1 MIGLIYNQPIA
12 TGEAHWQSS
21 ADVMAQVEAI
31 ETSLTALG
39 RSSVRLPITRD
50 LSRFL
55 QAVTAA
61 KIEAAFNLC
70 ESIDDDPFF
79 VAHPAA
85 LLELLG
91 LPFSGSGSAALQATT
106 DKHLMK
112 LILRGAGLPT
122 PGSFL
127 YNPHLKVSGGQVK
140 TCPADFHINGEQ
152 STYGDDLEF
161 PVILKPQFQDAS
173 IGIDQESVID
183 QPHRL
188 AAALQH
194 LYRRY
199 GPILVEEYIDGRE
212 FNVSVI
218 GNASPQTLPVAEID
232 FSGMPGSLH
241 KIVGY
246 NAKWEPDSIEYR
258 ETKRVFPTLDGELNT
273 RLSDIALSCYRLFG
287 LRDYGRI
294 DLRMDRNG
302 RPFVLE
308 INANPCLSPDAGFAA
323 AYGAAGHD
331 YTAMVAQMTTFL
343 GDRVV

>member
-1 MIGLIYNQPIA
+1 MIGLIYNQPIEA
-12 TGEAHWQSS
+12 GRAHWESS

-31 ETSLTALG
+31 ESSLTALG
-39 RSSVRLPITRD
+39 RPSTRLPMTRD
-50 LSRFL
+50 LPRFL
-55 QAVTAA
+55 RAVEAA
-61 KIEAAFNLC
+61 GITAAFNLC

-85 LLELLG
+85 ILELLG
-91 LPFSGSGSAALQATT
+91 IPFSGSPSAALQSTT

-112 LILRGAGLPT
+112 LILHGAGLPT

-127 YNPHLKVSGGQVK
+127 YSGDKPFDV
-140 TCPADFHINGEQ
+140 
-152 STYGDDLEF
+152 DDMEF

-194 LYRRY
+194 LHRRF

-212 FNVSVI
+212 FNVSVL
-218 GNASPQTLPVAEID
+218 GNAPPHTLPVAEID
-232 FSGMPGSLH
+232 FSGMPGSLK

-246 NAKWEPDSIEYR
+246 RAKWEPESIEYR
-258 ETKRVFPTLDGELNT
+258 ETKRIFPSLGDVISSGLT
-273 RLSDIALSCYRLFG
+273 DIAVSCYRLFG
-287 LRDYGRI
+287 LRDYGRV
-294 DLRMDRNG
+294 DLRMDRSG
-302 RPFVLE
+302 RLFVLE

-323 AYGAAGHD
+323 AFCEAGLD

-343 GDRVV
+343 GDRMV

>member
-39 RSSVRLPITRD
+39 RTSVRLPMTRD

-127 YNPHLKVSGGQVK
+127 YN
-140 TCPADFHINGEQ
+140 GEQ
-152 STYGDDLEF
+152 STDGDDLEF

-212 FNVSVI
+212 FNISVI

-273 RLSDIALSCYRLFG
+273 RLGDIALSCYRLFG

-323 AYGAAGHD
+323 ACGAAGHD

>member
-1 MIGLIYNQPIA
+1 MIGLIYNQPVEA
-12 TGEAHWQSS
+12 GRAHWESS
-21 ADVMAQVEAI
+21 ADVIAQVEAI
-31 ETSLTALG
+31 ESSLTALG
-39 RSSVRLPITRD
+39 RSSIRLPLTRD
-50 LSRFL
+50 LPRFL
-55 QAVTAA
+55 QAVEASGI
-61 KIEAAFNLC
+61 KAAFNLC

-91 LPFSGSGSAALQATT
+91 IPFSGSPSAALQSTT

-127 YNPHLKVSGGQVK
+127 
-140 TCPADFHINGEQ
+140 FNGEG
-152 STYGDDLEF
+152 SFDGDDLEF

-188 AAALQH
+188 TAALQH
-194 LYRRY
+194 LHRRY

-212 FNVSVI
+212 FNVSVL
-218 GNASPQTLPVAEID
+218 GNAPPQALPVAEID
-232 FSGMPGSLH
+232 FSGMPGSLK

-246 NAKWEPDSIEYR
+246 RAKWEPDSIEYR
-258 ETKRVFPTLDGELNT
+258 ETKRVFPSLGDEL
-273 RLSDIALSCYRLFG
+273 IAQLTEIAVSCYKLFG

-294 DLRMDRNG
+294 DFRMDRNG
-302 RPFVLE
+302 RLFVLE
-308 INANPCLSPDAGFAA
+308 INANPCLSPDAGFPAA
-323 AYGAAGHD
+323 FCEAGLD
-331 YTAMVAQMTTFL
+331 YTAMVAQITTFL
-343 GDRVV
+343 GDRMV